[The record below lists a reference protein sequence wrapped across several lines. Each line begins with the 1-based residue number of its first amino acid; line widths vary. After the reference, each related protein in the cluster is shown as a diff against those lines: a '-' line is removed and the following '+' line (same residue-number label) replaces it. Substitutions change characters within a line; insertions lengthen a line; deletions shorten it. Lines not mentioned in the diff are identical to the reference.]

1 MEISKIINK
10 INSLSEQTKTAYK
23 KDIEKSIEILLQDYD
38 IYKKGTNEIITKN
51 ELINTFI
58 KLNCDSIYCCAATKT
73 GTKCKNKVIDNSN
86 YCGKHY
92 YSGENLKQIL
102 HPKIHFSNNSNYEI
116 IDNLNNEMKNT
127 NDLYTIEINN
137 NTIDKSQLKNILI
150 EDSFYLVDN
159 EWIYDKQSY
168 EKVGYL
174 EKNNNTINYILS
186 SDPFILNIN

>member
-1 MEISKIINK
+1 
-10 INSLSEQTKTAYK
+10 
-23 KDIEKSIEILLQDYD
+23 
-38 IYKKGTNEIITKN
+38 
-51 ELINTFI
+51 
-58 KLNCDSIYCCAATKT
+58 
-73 GTKCKNKVIDNSN
+73 
-86 YCGKHY
+86 
-92 YSGENLKQIL
+92 
-102 HPKIHFSNNSNYEI
+102 
-116 IDNLNNEMKNT
+116 MKNT

-137 NTIDKSQLKNILI
+137 NTIDKSQLKNVLI